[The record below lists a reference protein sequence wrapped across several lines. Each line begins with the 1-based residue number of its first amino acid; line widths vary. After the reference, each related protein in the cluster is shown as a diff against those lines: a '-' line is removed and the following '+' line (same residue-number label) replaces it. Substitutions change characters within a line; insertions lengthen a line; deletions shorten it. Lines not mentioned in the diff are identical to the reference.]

1 MVLRKWIRIKAEN
14 GPPLTG
20 RQVAELLADL
30 RACTR
35 DLAEIPDGAEHDAQA
50 VRCSQLADAYQEAFK
65 ALAYPAHP

>member
-20 RQVAELLADL
+20 
-30 RACTR
+30 
-35 DLAEIPDGAEHDAQA
+35 LAEIPDGAEHDAQA